1 MFSRSLQGIGK
12 EEMYTE
18 NFTDYY
24 IFFLFVLIYI
34 AYKIIQLTAVEFKGI
49 SKKFGSFYANEDIS
63 FAVKKNSVHCILGE
77 NGAGK
82 TTLMKI
88 LFGIYR
94 QDSGVIKIFDDEVR
108 FTSPHDAIDK
118 KIGMVHQHFMLVED
132 FTVLENIILG
142 YERTKN
148 FKLDIKG
155 TEVILNE
162 LIKKYNLGL
171 DLNKKVSDISISE
184 QQKTE
189 ILKLLY
195 RRSEILIFDE
205 PTAVLSPVE
214 VKEFF
219 KIIDTFKADGKT
231 IILITHKLN
240 EVKEISDRV
249 SVLRRG
255 KLVYET
261 DNDSKQ
267 LDISKLSNA
276 IVGEELSG
284 KDFHLNKIPDTNPEN
299 INFLTL
305 KNIYLKKKNVSVLN
319 DLNLDLKK
327 GEILG
332 ICGVEGNGQNEIVDI
347 INGLEKNYQGSIN
360 SVKENISLVPDDRL
374 KKGMIKEYSIGE
386 NVFLK
391 NKESFFITKK
401 VLKEM
406 SENVINKY
414 DVRVSDVNSPL
425 GSLSGGNQQ
434 KAIFAREIELDNDIL
449 VFSHP
454 TRGVDI
460 NATLFIHSKITEQ
473 RNKGKA
479 VLLISSDLDELI
491 SLSDRLCVLYNGKIV
506 RTFGY
511 EELKS
516 FTENKLLSEIDAK
529 SNQSLYE
536 EIGKL
541 MIGIAE

>member
-1 MFSRSLQGIGK
+1 
-12 EEMYTE
+12 MYPE

-34 AYKIIQLTAVEFKGI
+34 AYKIIQLTAVEFINI

-108 FTSPHDAIDK
+108 FISPHDAIDK
-118 KIGMVHQHFMLVED
+118 KIGMVHQHFMLIED

-142 YERTKN
+142 YEKTKN
-148 FKLDIKG
+148 FKLDVKG
-155 TEVILNE
+155 TEVILNK
-162 LIKKYNLGL
+162 LIEKYNLGL
-171 DLNKKVSDISISE
+171 ELNKKVSDISISG

-261 DNDSKQ
+261 DNNRKQ
-267 LDISKLSNA
+267 LDINKLSNA

-305 KNIYLKKKNVSVLN
+305 KNIHLKKKNVSALN
-319 DLNLDLKK
+319 GLDLELKK

-332 ICGVEGNGQNEIVDI
+332 ICGVEGNGQNEIVDVI
-347 INGLEKNYQGSIN
+347 TGLEKNYQGSIN
-360 SVKENISLVPDDRL
+360 SVTENISLVPDDRL

-386 NVFLK
+386 NMFLK
-391 NKESFFITKK
+391 NEKGFFITKK
-401 VLKEM
+401 DLTGM
-406 SENVINKY
+406 SENIISKY

-449 VFSHP
+449 IFSHP

-491 SLSDRLCVLYNGKIV
+491 SLSDRLSVLYNGRIV
-506 RTFGY
+506 RTFGN
-511 EELKS
+511 EELRS
-516 FTENKLLSEIDAK
+516 FTEDKLLPEIDAK

>member
-1 MFSRSLQGIGK
+1 
-12 EEMYTE
+12 MYTE

-34 AYKIIQLTAVEFKGI
+34 AYKIIQLTAVEFINI

-88 LFGIYR
+88 LFGIYK
-94 QDSGVIKIFDDEVR
+94 QDSGVIKIFDNEVR
-108 FTSPHDAIDK
+108 FISPHDAIDN
-118 KIGMVHQHFMLVED
+118 KIGMVHQHFMLIED

-142 YERTKN
+142 YEKTKN
-148 FKLDIKG
+148 FKLDVKG

-162 LIKKYNLGL
+162 LIEKYNLGL
-171 DLNKKVSDISISE
+171 ELNKKVSDISISG

-261 DNDSKQ
+261 DNNRKQ
-267 LDISKLSNA
+267 LDINKLSNA
-276 IVGEELSG
+276 IVVEELSG

-305 KNIYLKKKNVSVLN
+305 KNIHLKKNNVSALN
-319 DLNLDLKK
+319 GLDLELKK

-332 ICGVEGNGQNEIVDI
+332 ICGVEGNGQNEIVDVI
-347 INGLEKNYQGSIN
+347 TGLEKNYQGSIN
-360 SVKENISLVPDDRL
+360 SVTENISLVPDDRL

-386 NVFLK
+386 NIFLRPF
-391 NKESFFITKK
+391 SY
-401 VLKEM
+401 LKCQ
-406 SENVINKY
+406 I
-414 DVRVSDVNSPL
+414 
-425 GSLSGGNQQ
+425 
-434 KAIFAREIELDNDIL
+434 
-449 VFSHP
+449 
-454 TRGVDI
+454 
-460 NATLFIHSKITEQ
+460 
-473 RNKGKA
+473 
-479 VLLISSDLDELI
+479 
-491 SLSDRLCVLYNGKIV
+491 
-506 RTFGY
+506 
-511 EELKS
+511 
-516 FTENKLLSEIDAK
+516 
-529 SNQSLYE
+529 
-536 EIGKL
+536 
-541 MIGIAE
+541 

>member
-1 MFSRSLQGIGK
+1 M
-12 EEMYTE
+12 
-18 NFTDYY
+18 
-24 IFFLFVLIYI
+24 LI
-34 AYKIIQLTAVEFKGI
+34 
-49 SKKFGSFYANEDIS
+49 
-63 FAVKKNSVHCILGE
+63 
-77 NGAGK
+77 
-82 TTLMKI
+82 
-88 LFGIYR
+88 
-94 QDSGVIKIFDDEVR
+94 
-108 FTSPHDAIDK
+108 
-118 KIGMVHQHFMLVED
+118 ED

-142 YERTKN
+142 YEKTKN
-148 FKLDIKG
+148 FKLDVKG

-162 LIKKYNLGL
+162 LIEKYNLGL
-171 DLNKKVSDISISE
+171 ELNKKVSDISISG

-261 DNDSKQ
+261 DNNRKQ
-267 LDISKLSNA
+267 LDINKLSNA

-305 KNIYLKKKNVSVLN
+305 KNIHLKKKNVSALN
-319 DLNLDLKK
+319 GLDLELKK

-347 INGLEKNYQGSIN
+347 ITGLEKNYQGSIN
-360 SVKENISLVPDDRL
+360 SVTENISLVPDDRI

-386 NVFLK
+386 NIFLK
-391 NKESFFITKK
+391 NEKSFFITKK
-401 VLKEM
+401 VLTGM
-406 SENVINKY
+406 SENIINKY

-449 VFSHP
+449 IFSHP

-491 SLSDRLCVLYNGKIV
+491 SLSDRLSVLYNGRIV
-506 RTFGY
+506 RTFG
-511 EELKS
+511 
-516 FTENKLLSEIDAK
+516 IRRD
-529 SNQSLYE
+529 
-536 EIGKL
+536 
-541 MIGIAE
+541 

>member
-1 MFSRSLQGIGK
+1 M
-12 EEMYTE
+12 
-18 NFTDYY
+18 
-24 IFFLFVLIYI
+24 IYI
-34 AYKIIQLTAVEFKGI
+34 AYKIIHLTAVEFKGI
-49 SKKFGSFYANEDIS
+49 SKKFGNFYANEDIT
-63 FAVKKNSVHCILGE
+63 FAVKKNTVHCILGE

-94 QDSGVIKIFDDEVR
+94 QDSGIVKIFDEEVN
-108 FTSPHDAIDK
+108 FSSPHDAIEK
-118 KIGMVHQHFMLVED
+118 KIGMVHQHFMLIED

-142 YERTKN
+142 YEKSN
-148 FKLDIKG
+148 GIKLDFKN
-155 TEVILNE
+155 TEIILND
-162 LIKKYNLGL
+162 LIAKYNLGL
-171 DLNKKVSDISISE
+171 DLNKKVSEVSISG

-195 RRSEILIFDE
+195 RKSEILIFDE

-219 KIIDTFKADGKT
+219 KITDTFKADGKT

-240 EVKEISDRV
+240 EVKEISDMV

-261 DNDSKQ
+261 DNDRKQ
-267 LDISKLSNA
+267 LDIEKLSNA

-284 KDFHLNKIPDTNPEN
+284 SSVHLNKTDNEN
-299 INFLTL
+299 YERIVYLSL
-305 KNIYLKKKNVSVLN
+305 KNIHLKKKNVSVLN
-319 DLNLDLKK
+319 GLDLELIK

-332 ICGVEGNGQNEIVDI
+332 ICGVEGNGQNEIVDVI
-347 INGLEKNYQGSIN
+347 SGLEKNYRGEYV
-360 SVKENISLVPDDRL
+360 SVSDRISLVPDDRL
-374 KKGMIKEYSIGE
+374 KKGMIREYSIGE

-391 NKESFFITKK
+391 KAKGSFITNK
-401 VLKEM
+401 VLTGI
-406 SENVINKY
+406 SEKIIEKY
-414 DVRVSDVNSPL
+414 DVRVSDVDSAL

-460 NATLFIHSKITEQ
+460 NATLFIHSKIVEQ
-473 RNKGKA
+473 RNIGKA

-491 SLSDRLCVLYNGKIV
+491 SLSDRLSVLYNGSIV
-506 RTFGY
+506 RTFGSG
-511 EELKS
+511 ELKS
-516 FTENKLLSEIDAK
+516 FTEDKLLPEIDAK
-529 SNQSLYE
+529 SNLSLYE

-541 MIGIAE
+541 MIGMAE

>member
-148 FKLDIKG
+148 FKLDIKD

>member
-1 MFSRSLQGIGK
+1 M
-12 EEMYTE
+12 
-18 NFTDYY
+18 
-24 IFFLFVLIYI
+24 IYI
-34 AYKIIQLTAVEFKGI
+34 AYKINHLTAVEFKGI
-49 SKKFGSFYANEDIS
+49 TKKFGSFCANENIS
-63 FAVKKNSVHCILGE
+63 FAVNKNSVHCVLGE

-94 QDSGVIKIFDDEVR
+94 QDSGVIKIFNEEVK
-108 FTSPHDAIDK
+108 FISPHDAIDK
-118 KIGMVHQHFMLVED
+118 KIGMVHQHFMLIED

-142 YERTKN
+142 YESTKG
-148 FKLDIKG
+148 FKLDFKG
-155 TEVILNE
+155 TEVMLND
-162 LIKKYNLGL
+162 LIQKYNLGL
-171 DLNKKVSDISISE
+171 DLHKKVSDISISE

-214 VKEFF
+214 IKEFF
-219 KIIDTFKADGKT
+219 NIIDTFKSDGKT

-261 DNDSKQ
+261 DNETKQ
-267 LDISKLSNA
+267 LDIDKLSNA

-284 KDFHLNKIPDTNPEN
+284 ESAHLNKRTDANPAN
-299 INFLTL
+299 TVSLVM
-305 KNIYLKKKNVSVLN
+305 KNIHMKKRNVSVLN
-319 DLNLDLKK
+319 GLDLELKK

-332 ICGVEGNGQNEIVDI
+332 ICGVEGNGQNEIIDI
-347 INGLEKNYQGSIN
+347 ITGLEKNFQGEMN
-360 SVKENISLVPDDRL
+360 SVTRNISLVPDDRL
-374 KKGMIKEYSIGE
+374 KKGMIREYSIGE
-386 NVFLK
+386 NIFLK
-391 NKESFFITKK
+391 NVRGSFITKK
-401 VLKEM
+401 TLTGI
-406 SENVINKY
+406 SEDIINKY

-434 KAIFAREIELDNDIL
+434 KAIFAREIELDNEIL
-449 VFSHP
+449 IFSHP

-460 NATLFIHSKITEQ
+460 NATLFIHSKIIEQ
-473 RNKGKA
+473 RNKDKA
-479 VLLISSDLDELI
+479 VLFISSDLDELI
-491 SLSDRLCVLYNGKIV
+491 SLSDRLGVLYNGRIV
-506 RTFGY
+506 RTFGSA
-511 EELKS
+511 ELKS
-516 FTENKLLSEIDAK
+516 FKEDKLLPEIDSG

-541 MIGIAE
+541 MIGMVK